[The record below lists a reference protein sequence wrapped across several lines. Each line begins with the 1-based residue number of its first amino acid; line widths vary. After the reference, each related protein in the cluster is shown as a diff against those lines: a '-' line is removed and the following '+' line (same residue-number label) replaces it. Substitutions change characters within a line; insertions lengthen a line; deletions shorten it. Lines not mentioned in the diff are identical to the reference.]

1 MVTKAVKLLRTIIDL
16 EGFSALPN
24 FHTVSASAIEVTQMI
39 VQAVWERELH
49 DKTELSQ
56 LPHMQ
61 DGQLL
66 QYCLEKKKEKDR
78 VKTVRRMLEKP
89 EDDRRSMLRQMS
101 DEHYNEMLAAAKR
114 FPILDL
120 VKVKLYGTHGRGQ
133 GCSAG

>member
-49 DKTELSQ
+49 
-56 LPHMQ
+56 
-61 DGQLL
+61 
-66 QYCLEKKKEKDR
+66 EKDK